1 MIMKNFYKVF
11 FLGESRSKKYY
22 YSQPLSAVV
31 SVSKKNEKKIRK
43 LKSLKIGSKRIHKAK
58 KSLRIDN
65 NEFTIL

>member
-1 MIMKNFYKVF
+1 MKNFYKVF

-22 YSQPLSAVV
+22 YSQPLSVVV

>member
-1 MIMKNFYKVF
+1 MKNFYKVF

-22 YSQPLSAVV
+22 YSLPLSAVV

-43 LKSLKIGSKRIHKAK
+43 LKTLKIGSKRIHKAK

>member
-1 MIMKNFYKVF
+1 MTMKNFYKVF
-11 FLGESRSKKYY
+11 FLGESRAKKYY